1 MNRKVKKLLKNFI
14 LFLGLLALG
23 RLADNL
29 PDAPWSLVLQIGVYG
44 SALFVGISLLT
55 SINRDL
61 GNHDQEEESKI
72 YHLAE
77 LLKKLVASV
86 VSKTRGGLCI
96 DMMQLPYLCTYVL
109 LTVAKSVRFL
119 PPVKQK
125 II

>member
-29 PDAPWSLVLQIGVYG
+29 PDAPRSLVLQIGVYG

-61 GNHDQEEESKI
+61 GNNDQEEE
-72 YHLAE
+72 
-77 LLKKLVASV
+77 
-86 VSKTRGGLCI
+86 
-96 DMMQLPYLCTYVL
+96 
-109 LTVAKSVRFL
+109 
-119 PPVKQK
+119 
-125 II
+125 

>member
-14 LFLGLLALG
+14 LFLGVLALG

-61 GNHDQEEESKI
+61 GNNDQEEE
-72 YHLAE
+72 
-77 LLKKLVASV
+77 
-86 VSKTRGGLCI
+86 
-96 DMMQLPYLCTYVL
+96 
-109 LTVAKSVRFL
+109 
-119 PPVKQK
+119 
-125 II
+125 